1 MIFLTLTAAMAFF
14 AFLGYKRPGLALI
27 ISPIAVVS
35 LVVVSILS
43 DYPKAVIMT
52 PFIFIAM
59 LIAILMAK
67 YEPDSALLPKRIA
80 KGIFICSGVLIV
92 TVVGFVFL
100 LPGAIIVLI
109 IFIAFAGFIINYAGT
124 SRYATA
130 AYIVSTIGSSMRQNL
145 PLAMALESAAS
156 GRSDGRARIL
166 RRIHKW
172 LVQGY
177 SLSESIKRGY
187 PKCPGRAV
195 AMISAAERVCQLPFA
210 IASIEADMVAKADEK
225 KRIKTVHPSYPVIL
239 IVAMFLIVLALMTF
253 VSPQLIMVLREI
265 SEGLSLPPATRILMR
280 MTQFIAYDFGWLIWG
295 VFLVTVLVIWPVSIR
310 IRFRPR
316 RPDKPYLLS
325 RIFDS
330 IKWHLPI
337 LHWFE
342 NNYSMVQVVG
352 LLRLSLN
359 TGCTVNGAISNALGL
374 DVNNCFKKKLRKW
387 LTRVERGDNISD
399 SAKESKLGSTLAWAF
414 DDKVNEGNTLAILET
429 LESFYRSNYSYRV
442 NLARFIMG
450 PCITIIM
457 GAAVGFVVY
466 AIYSPMVFIIEHL
479 SGMVMP

>member
-27 ISPIAVVS
+27 TSPIAAA
-35 LVVVSILS
+35 LLAVVSI
-43 DYPKAVIMT
+43 DYPEAALMT
-52 PFIFIAM
+52 PFIFIAT

-67 YEPDSALLPKRIA
+67 YEPDSERLPRRIA
-80 KGIFICSGVLIV
+80 KWIFVSFGLLVLVVFGFILFGHWGSLGFLIVVFFTIFIISYGV
-92 TVVGFVFL
+92 
-100 LPGAIIVLI
+100 
-109 IFIAFAGFIINYAGT
+109 T

-130 AYIVSTIGSSMRQNL
+130 AYVISTIGSSIRQNL

-156 GRSDGRARIL
+156 GRNDSRAKIL

-195 AMISAAERVCQLPFA
+195 AMIAAAERIDQLPFA
-210 IASIEADMVAKADEK
+210 IGSIEADMVARADQNAK
-225 KRIKTVHPSYPVIL
+225 VRPIHPFYPVIL
-239 IVAMFLIVLALMTF
+239 ILFIFLIVLGLMTF
-253 VSPQLIMVLREI
+253 VIPQFSEVLTEI
-265 SEGLSLPPATRILMR
+265 SEGLLLPPATRILMR
-280 MTQFIAYDFGWLIWG
+280 ATDFIAYDFGWLLWVI
-295 VFLVTVLVIWPVSIR
+295 FLLTVLVILPISIR

-316 RPDKPYLLS
+316 RPEKPYLIS
-325 RIFDS
+325 RIFDF

-342 NNYSMVQVVG
+342 NNYSMVQVVE

-359 TGCTVNGAISNALGL
+359 TGCTVNGAISNSLGL
-374 DVNNCFKKKLRKW
+374 DVNNCFKKRLRKW
-387 LTRVERGDNISD
+387 LARVERGDNISD
-399 SAKESKLGSTLAWAF
+399 SARESRLGSSLAWAF

-429 LESFYRSNYSYRV
+429 LESFYRTNYSYRV

-450 PCITIIM
+450 PCITITM
-457 GAAVGFVVY
+457 GATVGFVVY
-466 AIYSPMVFIIEHL
+466 AVFSPMVAIIEYL
-479 SGMVMP
+479 SGMVTP

>member
-1 MIFLTLTAAMAFF
+1 MSYF

-27 ISPIAVVS
+27 ISPISAVLLAVV
-35 LVVVSILS
+35 LIFI
-43 DYPKAVIMT
+43 DYPEAALMT
-52 PFIFIAM
+52 PFIFIAT

-67 YEPDSALLPKRIA
+67 YEPDSNLLPKEIA
-80 KGIFICSGVLIV
+80 KGVLVSCGVLIV
-92 TVVGFVFL
+92 TVVGFVFF
-100 LPGAIIVLI
+100 LPGAPFVLI
-109 IFIAFAGFIINYAGT
+109 IFIAFIGFIINYAGT

-130 AYIVSTIGSSMRQNL
+130 AYVISTIGSSMRQNL
-145 PLAMALESAAS
+145 PLAMALETAAS
-156 GRSDGRARIL
+156 GRSDSRARIL

-195 AMISAAERVCQLPFA
+195 AMIKAAERIDQLPFA
-210 IASIEADMVAKADEK
+210 IRSIEADMVVKADEK
-225 KRIKTVHPSYPVIL
+225 KRIKTVGASYPIIL
-239 IVAMFLIVLALMTF
+239 IVAMFLIVLGLMTF
-253 VSPQLIMVLREI
+253 VIPKFYDVLTEM
-265 SEGLSLPPATRILMR
+265 SEGLSLPPATRILMWTAR
-280 MTQFIAYDFGWLIWG
+280 FFVHDFGWL
-295 VFLVTVLVIWPVSIR
+295 VLVIILLTALVIWPISIR

-316 RPDKPYLLS
+316 RPEKPYLIS
-325 RIFDS
+325 RILDF

-342 NNYSMVQVVG
+342 NNYSMVQVVE

-387 LTRVERGDNISD
+387 LARVERGDNISD
-399 SAKESKLGSTLAWAF
+399 SARESKLGSSLAWAF

-429 LESFYRSNYSYRV
+429 LESFYRTNYSYRV

-457 GAAVGFVVY
+457 GATVGFVVY
-466 AIYSPMVFIIEHL
+466 AIFSPMVFIIEHL
-479 SGMVMP
+479 SSMVMP

>member
-1 MIFLTLTAAMAFF
+1 MAFF
-14 AFLGYKRPGLALI
+14 ALLGYKKPGLALI
-27 ISPIAVVS
+27 TSPIAAIELIFVALFVDQ
-35 LVVVSILS
+35 VEAAII
-43 DYPKAVIMT
+43 A
-52 PFIFIAM
+52 PFIFIAT

-67 YEPDSALLPKRIA
+67 YEPDSDLLPKRIA
-80 KGIFICSGVLIV
+80 KGILLCSGVLIV
-92 TVVGFVFL
+92 AVVGFVLF
-100 LPGAIIVLI
+100 LPGAPIVLI
-109 IFIAFAGFIINYAGT
+109 IFIAFTGFIINYAGT

-130 AYIVSTIGSSMRQNL
+130 AYVVSTIGSSMRQNL

-156 GRSDGRARIL
+156 GQYDSRARIL

-195 AMISAAERVCQLPFA
+195 AMISAAERIDQLPFA
-210 IASIEADMVAKADEK
+210 IGSIEADMVAKADEK

-239 IVAMFLIVLALMTF
+239 IVAMFLIVLGLMTF
-253 VSPQLIMVLREI
+253 VIPQFSMVLTEM
-265 SEGLSLPPATRILMR
+265 SEGATLPAATRILLGV
-280 MTQFIAYDFGWLIWG
+280 TQFTVYNFGWLIW
-295 VFLVTVLVIWPVSIR
+295 VMFLLIVLVIWPISIR

-325 RIFDS
+325 RIFDF

-342 NNYSMVQVVG
+342 NNYSIVQVVE

-359 TGCTVNGAISNALGL
+359 TGCTVNGAISNTLGL
-374 DVNNCFKKKLRKW
+374 DVNNCFKKRLRKW
-387 LTRVERGDNISD
+387 LARVERGDNISD
-399 SAKESKLGSTLAWAF
+399 SARESKLGSTLAWAF

-429 LESFYRSNYSYRV
+429 LESFYRTNYSYRV

-450 PCITIIM
+450 PCITITM
-457 GAAVGFVVY
+457 GATVGFVVY
-466 AIYSPMVFIIEHL
+466 AIYSPMVAIIEHL
-479 SGMVMP
+479 SIMVMP